1 MKDKLTAF
9 LSWFKSLDTGWMITV
24 FVILVL
30 SAAVLLFGS
39 CSRSTLRF
47 KGQGD
52 LEYEYVGKYGT
63 PLTSKH
69 E

>member
-1 MKDKLTAF
+1 MKDQITRF
-9 LSWFKSLDTGWMITV
+9 ISWFKTLDLPWAITA

-39 CSRSTLRF
+39 CSRSALRF

-63 PLTSKH
+63 PLSSKY

>member
-1 MKDKLTAF
+1 MKDKITQFIA
-9 LSWFKSLDTGWMITV
+9 WFKGLDLPWMITV
-24 FVILVL
+24 FVVLVL

-39 CSRSTLRF
+39 CSRSALHF

-63 PLTSKH
+63 PLNPKH